1 MLACQRNP
9 GSPGFSAFRSPS
21 CSPVPLPSAP
31 GSCLL
36 RAYIQRGSLSLR
48 VLRVSRMQS
57 NMAPMSFKRSAST
70 RQELLHSGEQ
80 DAA

>member
-1 MLACQRNP
+1 MLACQRKP

-36 RAYIQRGSLSLR
+36 RAYIQKRQPEP
-48 VLRVSRMQS
+48 QS
-57 NMAPMSFKRSAST
+57 TQSI
-70 RQELLHSGEQ
+70 L
-80 DAA
+80 DAKQHGPTVV